1 MENKRPTLNDPA
13 EFALIKSVYF
23 KDYRPAWEDLDPTER
38 LERMESKHRSNNKSS
53 R

>member
-13 EFALIKSVYF
+13 EFALIKQIYF
-23 KDYRPAWEDLDPTER
+23 KDNRPLNEDLDPTER
-38 LERMESKHRSNNKSS
+38 SERIDAKLRNKNKSS

>member
-13 EFALIKSVYF
+13 EFALIKQIYF
-23 KDYRPAWEDLDPTER
+23 KDNRPAWEDLDPVER
-38 LERMESKHRSNNKSS
+38 LERQEAKYRQNNKSS